1 MNRRLIYVCLC
12 ITLLSFFSC
21 SKEYDDEITNLQS
34 EVDKDAMYSMSAG
47 KYAGIWL
54 INDIKVEDVSS
65 GVCLE
70 PSGVKNCDMLSF
82 GQSGFPSESVVKQL
96 FPDTDISELSIELV
110 SGGYIVLQRMGYSD
124 NMIYYSSGED
134 YVQHQ
139 LQITDKSDHRFVLVL
154 VYAPS
159 ETTVSLGLTSHTLS
173 IGLVIK
179 QIEIIDEIGNETV
192 RELNPEMKLTFIG
205 SRKND

>member
-1 MNRRLIYVCLC
+1 
-12 ITLLSFFSC
+12 
-21 SKEYDDEITNLQS
+21 
-34 EVDKDAMYSMSAG
+34 MSAG

-110 SGGYIVLQRMGYSD
+110 SGGYIVLQRIGYSES
-124 NMIYYSSGED
+124 MIYYLNGET
-134 YVQHQ
+134 YAQHR
-139 LQITDKSDHRFVLVL
+139 LQIKDKTGHSFVLVL
-154 VYAPS
+154 VYVPS
-159 ETTVSLGLTSHTLS
+159 ESTVSLDFTSQTLS
-173 IGLVIK
+173 IGLVVK
-179 QIEIIDEIGNETV
+179 QIVIIDEIGNETV

>member
-1 MNRRLIYVCLC
+1 MNRRLIYVFLC

-21 SKEYDDEITNLQS
+21 SKEYDDEITNLQY
-34 EVDKDAMYSMSAG
+34 KDAMYSMSAG
-47 KYAGIWL
+47 KFAGTWW
-54 INDIKVEDVSS
+54 INGEKVEDGSS

-70 PSGVKNCDMLSF
+70 HSGVKNCDMLSF

-110 SGGYIVLQRMGYSD
+110 SGGYMVLQRMGYSD

-179 QIEIIDEIGNETV
+179 QIEIIDEIGNKTV
-192 RELNPEMKLTFIG
+192 RDLDSKMNLTFIG
-205 SRKND
+205 KINN

>member
-1 MNRRLIYVCLC
+1 MNRRLIYVFLC

-34 EVDKDAMYSMSAG
+34 EVYKDAMYSMSAG

-139 LQITDKSDHRFVLVL
+139 LQIKDKTGHSFVLVL
-154 VYAPS
+154 VYVPS
-159 ETTVSLGLTSHTLS
+159 ESTVSLDFTSLTLS
-173 IGLVIK
+173 IGLVVK
-179 QIEIIDEIGNETV
+179 QIEIIDETGNKTV